1 MTVLLKTGLLKAGLL
16 KAGAGV
22 QPARRLT
29 GAGDPIAPSPAERAL
44 ARAQDEIV
52 MLEAALAENAE
63 QSRSA
68 VAAARREGEAAA
80 RAAFAD
86 ARDARLAALDTAA
99 AAARAR
105 WDETLGGMETLAVLI
120 ARAALGRMVGAC
132 DDLAALVTRQI
143 DHRIATLRRESIV
156 ALRVSTDDFT
166 DDAALD
172 ALARDAGGIEVIADS
187 ALGPGDCRIDLQ
199 LGHIDLGVPAQWGAL
214 DALLGQLGG
223 EAAR

>member
-1 MTVLLKTGLLKAGLL
+1 MTVL
-16 KAGAGV
+16 KAGASV
-22 QPARRLT
+22 VPARRLT
-29 GAGDPIAPSPAERAL
+29 RTVDSVVPSPTERAL
-44 ARAQDEIV
+44 ALARDEIA

-63 QSRSA
+63 QSCSA
-68 VAAARREGEAAA
+68 VAAARRDGEAAA
-80 RAAFAD
+80 RAAVAD
-86 ARDARLAALDTAA
+86 ARDARLAALDTAV

-105 WDETLGGMETLAVLI
+105 WDETLGGMETLAALI
-120 ARAALGRMVGAC
+120 ARAALGRIVVEC

-143 DHRIATLRRESIV
+143 AHRIATLRRESIV
-156 ALRVSTDDFT
+156 ALRVSTDDFA

-172 ALARDAGGIEVIADS
+172 ALAQDSGGIEVIADP